1 MSEKICK
8 TCNYAVFCPSWG
20 EYKCEMKQYRVG
32 SGVKKDTCEHYK
44 KKTDKN
50 DERKCHCLT
59 CVAEG
64 YAEYE
69 D

>member
-1 MSEKICK
+1 MNESKCK
-8 TCNYAVFCPSWG
+8 SCAYSIFCPSWG
-20 EYKCEMKQYRVG
+20 EYKCEMKQYRV
-32 SGVKKDTCEHYK
+32 VDKKGDCEHYK
-44 KKTDKN
+44 AKTKN
-50 DERKCHCLT
+50 DERKCHCST